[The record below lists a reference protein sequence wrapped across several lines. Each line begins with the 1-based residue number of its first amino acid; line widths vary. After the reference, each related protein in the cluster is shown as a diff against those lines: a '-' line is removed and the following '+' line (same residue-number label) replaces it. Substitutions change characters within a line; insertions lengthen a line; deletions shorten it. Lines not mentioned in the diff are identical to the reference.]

1 MSLKVRL
8 TLIFL
13 LLSILP
19 MTLVGYLAFKSGQE
33 KIEEDTRN
41 FLISV
46 NTLKESELQRWVLN
60 NQHDLIELAQR
71 PLVVDYAQIL
81 ISHDLGAAEYQRSA
95 ELLYEN
101 HFFPILNIHDD
112 YESFLIIRPK
122 DGMIIVATDL
132 TLIGKFRESEDFF
145 INGKV
150 APFVQNT
157 SYSLSDGQGVMHIS
171 TPIEDQ
177 NGDLVAVLVGHVN
190 LDTMS
195 EIMAKYGSKLET
207 EDTYLVNSYNFFVT
221 EPRYGQNYTM
231 QKAIYTQGVQDC
243 LTGEDGVAFYDDY
256 RDVPVIGAYLWI
268 SDRELCILTEIDQSE
283 AFATIQALR
292 STITRIAVLIATFVL
307 LIGIYTTRSLTEPLI
322 KLVEGAKAIGR
333 GELNYQV
340 RVKTKNEI
348 GQVADSFNQ
357 MVGNLNHSLR
367 ETARLNVQLQQRA
380 EDLEERVAER
390 TKELEISHNK
400 ALEMMHEVSRANQE
414 LEDEITER
422 VRAEE
427 EKQQMEIHLL
437 QQQKL
442 ESIGTLASGVAHE
455 INNPLMGIMN
465 YAQLIHNRIDPAE
478 DQLREFAGEIVF
490 ESERVAEIVRNLLT
504 FSRQEKESHSLVQI
518 STIVNGT
525 LSLIRTI
532 IKRDQIRLEVD
543 LPDNL
548 PQIKCRS
555 QQIQQVLMNLLT
567 NARDALNEHYP
578 AYDSDK
584 VISLRVNLFK
594 KEGRK
599 WLRITVEDHGVGI
612 PDKNRERIF
621 DPFYTSK
628 DRALSTGLGLS
639 ISLGIVQDHHGKLT
653 FESEEGQPTRFYL
666 DLPVDNVWET
676 GTVNSGQ

>member
-256 RDVPVIGAYLWI
+256 R
-268 SDRELCILTEIDQSE
+268 
-283 AFATIQALR
+283 
-292 STITRIAVLIATFVL
+292 
-307 LIGIYTTRSLTEPLI
+307 
-322 KLVEGAKAIGR
+322 
-333 GELNYQV
+333 
-340 RVKTKNEI
+340 
-348 GQVADSFNQ
+348 
-357 MVGNLNHSLR
+357 
-367 ETARLNVQLQQRA
+367 
-380 EDLEERVAER
+380 
-390 TKELEISHNK
+390 
-400 ALEMMHEVSRANQE
+400 
-414 LEDEITER
+414 
-422 VRAEE
+422 
-427 EKQQMEIHLL
+427 
-437 QQQKL
+437 
-442 ESIGTLASGVAHE
+442 
-455 INNPLMGIMN
+455 
-465 YAQLIHNRIDPAE
+465 
-478 DQLREFAGEIVF
+478 
-490 ESERVAEIVRNLLT
+490 
-504 FSRQEKESHSLVQI
+504 
-518 STIVNGT
+518 
-525 LSLIRTI
+525 
-532 IKRDQIRLEVD
+532 
-543 LPDNL
+543 
-548 PQIKCRS
+548 
-555 QQIQQVLMNLLT
+555 
-567 NARDALNEHYP
+567 
-578 AYDSDK
+578 
-584 VISLRVNLFK
+584 
-594 KEGRK
+594 
-599 WLRITVEDHGVGI
+599 
-612 PDKNRERIF
+612 
-621 DPFYTSK
+621 
-628 DRALSTGLGLS
+628 
-639 ISLGIVQDHHGKLT
+639 
-653 FESEEGQPTRFYL
+653 
-666 DLPVDNVWET
+666 
-676 GTVNSGQ
+676 